1 MRARMASICR
11 FSTVEEMT
19 PNWTRVFV
27 LSLDL
32 CRISDTGNA
41 CSVWCVQFHLL
52 EYEQETRWIQFASL
66 SFTLSFQHH
75 VHLQLRGRTQRTH
88 QTLFR
93 SVQSARQRHSHH
105 LRVGTFFLPFGCW
118 ETPFVGFFVQP
129 WFRCP
134 SIFFAHHFFFLSP
147 MDWYEAGLRSIEAGP
162 PGRFRWQRWT
172 RGRSNCKPLVLSV
185 CGSISLNCQEDW
197 VEIYNVFPGNK
208 EYLLGRYCGNSAP
221 GPVESI
227 KGAIGL
233 KVRFS
238 LSFFLLSFCF
248 HLAH

>member
-134 SIFFAHHFFFLSP
+134 SIFFAHHFFFC
-147 MDWYEAGLRSIEAGP
+147 LRWIDMKQGCARLKPGHRGVSVGNAGP
-162 PGRFRWQRWT
+162 VA
-172 RGRSNCKPLVLSV
+172 VLTA
-185 CGSISLNCQEDW
+185 SL
-197 VEIYNVFPGNK
+197 
-208 EYLLGRYCGNSAP
+208 L
-221 GPVESI
+221 
-227 KGAIGL
+227 
-233 KVRFS
+233 FS
-238 LSFFLLSFCF
+238 LSVARLV
-248 HLAH
+248 